1 LAKRLEIR
9 LYEEDDTS
17 VSLGSMSASAVDS
30 FVKVVT
36 ALKELAL
43 TTMEEESLIFSIKE
57 GSALASVQGNDP
69 SMTVL
74 FNEIDEAIRG
84 RSQDKDVTKCLR
96 VIQNELKREK
106 FSYNFNFYD
115 QKERVNLYDSIVSSN
130 RISVQRKPKSA
141 VSYEL
146 KIIGGFFNQIGG
158 KDPNYHFDYGNGDKL
173 TIDCSI
179 EEAKEI
185 NKHLYTKVNSLLI
198 SKNWNNSDRKEEL
211 THKVVLDSDL
221 VTPIKNFLKDYNK
234 EENLIEKLTLTHDFI
249 DNQFRDNPKKFELLS
264 ALLIAFNSDKFHLSE
279 IKTLLVISKPFKE
292 HDLVKQLRTNL
303 LETYNAM
310 KNS

>member
-1 LAKRLEIR
+1 MGKKLEIR
-9 LYEEDDTS
+9 LYEENDTS

-43 TTMEEESLIFSIKE
+43 TTMSEESLIFSIKE
-57 GSALASVQGNDP
+57 GSALAAVQGNDS

-74 FNEIDEAIRG
+74 YKDINEAISG
-84 RSQDKDVTKCLR
+84 KSQDKEVTKFLR

-115 QKERVNLYDSIVSSN
+115 KKEKINLYEPIVNSS
-130 RISVQRKPKSA
+130 RITVQRKPKSEIN
-141 VSYEL
+141 YQL

-179 EEAKEI
+179 EDAKKI
-185 NKHLYTKVNSLLI
+185 NRYLYTKVNSILI
-198 SKNWNNSDRKEEL
+198 SKNWNNSDKKEEL
-211 THKVVLDSDL
+211 AHKIVIDNDL
-221 VTPIKNFLKDYNK
+221 LKPIKKFLKDYNK
-234 EENLIEKLTLTHDFI
+234 EDDLIEKLTITHDFI
-249 DNQFRDNPKKFELLS
+249 DEQFHSNPKKFEILNTLLV
-264 ALLIAFNSDKFHLSE
+264 AFNSENFHLSE
-279 IKTLLVISKPFKE
+279 LKTFLIISKPFKT
-292 HDLVKQLRTNL
+292 HNLIKDNRSRL
-303 LETYNAM
+303 LETYNKM
-310 KNS
+310 RNR